1 MAINKN
7 TNERFNYNKAQKTN
21 KNFMYKDLR
30 RANCYNSDFSGSN
43 FNYASF
49 RGAHFKSCDFFGCSF
64 EWAEFIASNLKK
76 SKFKKATFK
85 DVVFE
90 AVNLDGADFTGAKF
104 ENAIFIDTDIS
115 KAINLE
121 FSEEEVTILDSMPE
135 LNGSAEL
142 IKALNHAMT
151 NEHIKKSRV
160 LDTKEG
166 NINSIS
172 VMRLLDK
179 FNEKALISGLNIA
192 YDRIDKDFCTLSY
205 IIKSIER
212 YGKEGLL

>member
-1 MAINKN
+1 MAVNKS
-7 TNERFNYNKAQKTN
+7 TNDRFNYNKAQKTN

-49 RGAHFKSCDFFGCSF
+49 RGAHFKSCDFFECSF

-76 SKFKKATFK
+76 SKFKKTTFK

-104 ENAIFIDTDIS
+104 ENVIFLDTDIS
-115 KAINLE
+115 KAVNLK
-121 FSEEEVTILDSMPE
+121 FKDDQVTILEEMPVLE
-135 LNGSAEL
+135 ISEKLESA
-142 IKALNHAMT
+142 IKLAMT
-151 NEHIKKSRV
+151 NEFIKKSRV
-160 LDTKEG
+160 LDTKDG
-166 NINSIS
+166 DINAIS
-172 VMRLLDK
+172 VMRLLENFK
-179 FNEKALISGLNIA
+179 EKALIEGLNIA

-205 IIKSIER
+205 IIKSLER
-212 YGKEGLL
+212 YAKEGLL

>member
-1 MAINKN
+1 MAVNKS
-7 TNERFNYNKAQKTN
+7 TNDRFNYNKAQKTN

-49 RGAHFKSCDFFGCSF
+49 RGAHFKSCDFFECSF

-76 SKFKKATFK
+76 SKFKKTTFK

-104 ENAIFIDTDIS
+104 ENVIFLDTDIS
-115 KAINLE
+115 KAVNLK
-121 FSEEEVTILDSMPE
+121 FKDDQVTILEEMPVLE
-135 LNGSAEL
+135 ISEKLESA
-142 IKALNHAMT
+142 IKLAMT
-151 NEHIKKSRV
+151 NEFIKKSRV
-160 LDTKEG
+160 LDTKDG
-166 NINSIS
+166 AINAIS
-172 VMRLLDK
+172 VMRLLENFK
-179 FNEKALISGLNIA
+179 EKALIEGLNIA

-205 IIKSIER
+205 IIKSLER
-212 YGKEGLL
+212 YAKEGLL